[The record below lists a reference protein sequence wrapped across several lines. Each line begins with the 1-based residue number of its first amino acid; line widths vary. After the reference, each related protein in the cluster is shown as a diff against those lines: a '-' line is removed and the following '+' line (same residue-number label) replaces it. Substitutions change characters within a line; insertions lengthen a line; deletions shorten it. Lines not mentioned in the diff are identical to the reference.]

1 MDRAT
6 LDDQWMMDGTHSVS
20 LVADE
25 RTVPAAGAM
34 ETQSIGNLENVLESV
49 SSLSLRSLNS
59 P

>member
-1 MDRAT
+1 MDRAL
-6 LDDQWMMDGTHSVS
+6 LDDQWMLDGTHSAS

-25 RTVPAAGAM
+25 CTVPAAGAM
-34 ETQSIGNLENVLESV
+34 QTQSIGNLENVLESV